1 MGLSTVALPG
11 SFAFK
16 IASID
21 KDGDGNIVYTFAQQ
35 DLGSLA
41 ITDQTPVFVQT
52 QAMTEAGIAVQPYGA
67 IIVGKHV
74 VATYCNIVL
83 DLNGTAYKYG
93 SSNSDKLTFSTAA
106 VGDTITVY
114 NSAQL

>member
-1 MGLSTVALPG
+1 MGLSTVTLPG

-21 KDGDGNIVYTFAQQ
+21 KDGDGNIVYTFAQK
-35 DLGSLA
+35 DLDSLA
-41 ITDQTPVFVQT
+41 IVDQTPVFVQS

-74 VATYCNIVL
+74 SATYCNIVL
-83 DLNGTAYKYG
+83 DLNGTEYKYG
-93 SSNSDKLTFSTAA
+93 SSNSDKLTFASAA